1 MPRSYR
7 KALRRRT
14 ESQDAIQA
22 ALAGL
27 TGAERVLA
35 FFRTFLRHTQGPE
48 RGKPFDP
55 LPFQVDWLRSI
66 YDPLQDDGRRRI
78 REALLMLPRKNGKT
92 ALCGGLGLYHT
103 FAGEHLGQII
113 AAANSRDQ
121 AGLLFTA
128 AAEMLDASP
137 MLKAR
142 AVVSRAAKRITDRV
156 SRSVFRAIASEAGR
170 AHGLNCS
177 LWLFDELHAAKN
189 SDMLDALRTSVG
201 ARSEPLGIV
210 ISTAGFD
217 KLSPLGI
224 LYDHAK
230 RWQADPSIDPSFTAT
245 VYEASEDDP
254 WDAPETWRKANP
266 AAGAFRS
273 LDELAAS
280 AQRAKQI
287 PSEQD
292 AFRRYYLN
300 QWTAQES
307 SWLDMALWDACA
319 AQREDAE
326 LLKQEAFF
334 GLDLSAVADLTA
346 LTAIIPVRGKLVLRA
361 WAWVPEDGLL
371 EREQAERVPYR
382 QWVKAGLL
390 ETCPGNAIDHD
401 FIAGRVIEICRK
413 YRTTRVSF
421 DRWGSTA
428 VSQRLTDAGIPMV
441 PLGQGFASLSAPTK
455 ALQAAILRTE
465 LEHNGS
471 PLLRWQA
478 SNTTVITDVAGNLK
492 PVKADRHKRRRH
504 IDSIVAAAMAM
515 DGVLRKGPDISGFL
529 AKPIGF

>member
-7 KALRRRT
+7 RGLRRRT
-14 ESQDAIQA
+14 EAQDAVQV

-27 TGAERVLA
+27 TGAERVLQ

-48 RGKPFDP
+48 RGKPFEP
-55 LPFQVDWLRSI
+55 LPFQVEWLRSI
-66 YDPLQDDGRRRI
+66 YDPVQDDGRRRI

-137 MLKAR
+137 VLKAR

-245 VYEASEDDP
+245 IYEAGEDDA
-254 WDAPETWRKANP
+254 WDAPETWLKANP

-273 LDELAAS
+273 MDELATS

-300 QWTAQES
+300 RWTAQES
-307 SWLDMALWDACA
+307 SWLDMAAWDACK
-319 AQREDAE
+319 AQRDDKTLAGREGH
-326 LLKQEAFF
+326 F

-346 LTAIIPVRGKLVLRA
+346 LTAIIPVDDKLVLRA
-361 WAWVPEDGLL
+361 WAWIPEEGLH
-371 EREQAERVPYR
+371 EREARERVPYR
-382 QWVKAGLL
+382 RWVQQGLL
-390 ETCPGNAIDHD
+390 ELCPGPVIDHD
-401 FIAGRVIEICRK
+401 WVTERVIAICSQFDTR
-413 YRTTRVSF
+413 RVSF

-428 VSQRLTDAGIPMV
+428 VSQRLTDAGVLMV
-441 PLGQGFASLSAPTK
+441 PMGQGFASMSAPTK
-455 ALQAAILRTE
+455 ALQAAILQGE
-465 LEHNGS
+465 VEHNGS

-478 SNTTVITDVAGNLK
+478 SNCTVLSDNAGNLK
-492 PVKADRHKRRRH
+492 IVKADRFKRRRH

-515 DGVLRKGPDISGFL
+515 DGVMRRGPSIAGFL
-529 AKPIGF
+529 ENPITF

>member
-1 MPRSYR
+1 
-7 KALRRRT
+7 
-14 ESQDAIQA
+14 
-22 ALAGL
+22 
-27 TGAERVLA
+27 
-35 FFRTFLRHTQGPE
+35 
-48 RGKPFDP
+48 
-55 LPFQVDWLRSI
+55 
-66 YDPLQDDGRRRI
+66 
-78 REALLMLPRKNGKT
+78 MLPRKNGKT
-92 ALCGGLGLYHT
+92 ALCGGLGLFHT

-137 MLKAR
+137 VLKAR
-142 AVVSRAAKRITDRV
+142 AVVSRAAKRISDRV

-170 AHGLNCS
+170 AHGLSCS
-177 LWLFDELHAAKN
+177 LWLYDELHAAKN

-217 KLSPLGI
+217 RLSPLGV

-230 RWQADPSIDPSFTAT
+230 RWQADPSIDPSFTASI
-245 VYEASEDDP
+245 YEAGEDDP

-273 LDELAAS
+273 LEELATS

-300 QWTAQES
+300 QWTAQEA
-307 SWLDMALWDACA
+307 SWLDMAAWDSCA
-319 AQREDAE
+319 ATREDAE
-326 LLKQEAFF
+326 LLGREAYF
-334 GLDLSAVADLTA
+334 GLDLSAVADPTA
-346 LTAIIPVRGKLVLRA
+346 LTAILPVGDKLVMRC
-361 WAWVPEDGLL
+361 WAWVPADDLK
-371 EREQAERVPYR
+371 EREDRERVPYR
-382 QWVKAGLL
+382 KWVEQGLL
-390 ETCPGNAIDHD
+390 ETCPGNAIDHNY
-401 FIAGRVIEICRK
+401 ISTRVVAICK
-413 YRTTRVSF
+413 QFQAMRVSF

-428 VSQRLTDAGIPMV
+428 VSQRLTDEGITMV

-455 ALQAAILRTE
+455 ALQAAVLRRE
-465 LEHNGS
+465 LEHDGS

-478 SNTTVITDVAGNLK
+478 QNTTVIADNAGNIK
-492 PVKADRHKRRRH
+492 PVKADRLKRRRH
-504 IDSIVAAAMAM
+504 IDSIVAGAMAM
-515 DGVLRKGPDISGFL
+515 DGVMRKSSSIADFL
-529 AKPIGF
+529 ANPTGLEV